1 MYTRGKRGLS
11 KPVERLNLIADV
23 LSPIPKSYRSALKDP
38 HWNSAMV
45 DEFTVLQNN
54 KTWDL
59 VARPPGANIVTGK
72 WIFHHKLKPD
82 GSLDRYKARWVLRG
96 FTQRAGVDYGETFS
110 PVVKP
115 ATARTVLS
123 IVVAQHWPVHQLDIN
138 NPFLHGTLSETV
150 YCAQPSG
157 FIDVS
162 KPDHVC
168 RLNKSLYGLKQAPRA
183 WYSRF
188 ADHLLRLGFV
198 GSRADPS
205 LFIYHRN
212 MESVYLL
219 LYVDDIVL
227 TASSEQLLRQTIMAL
242 EREFSLK
249 DLGTLH
255 YFLGVAVSRSSEGM
269 FLSQRQYII
278 DILDRAGMSECN
290 PCSTPVDT
298 QSKLGA
304 AGAVLADPSTYRSLV
319 GALQYL
325 SFTRPDVAYAV
336 QQVCL
341 YMHDPREPHLNAVKR
356 ILRYLRGTLD
366 YGLTILRSSPTSLT
380 AYTDADWAGC
390 PDTRKSTSGYGVF
403 LGDNLVSWSSKRQH
417 TVSRSSAE
425 AEYRGV
431 ANAVTEACWLRQL
444 LSELHRPLQRATV
457 VYCDNISAVY
467 LSTNPVQHQRTKHV
481 EIDLHFVRERVAF
494 GDVRVLH
501 VPTSSQYADIFTKGL
516 PSMIFTEFRSSL
528 NVRPAPTPTAGGC

>member
-1 MYTRGKRGLS
+1 MYTRGKRGMS
-11 KPVERLNLIADV
+11 RPVDRLNLHVDV
-23 LSPIPKSYRSALKDP
+23 LSPLPKSYRGALKDP
-38 HWNSAMV
+38 QWHAAMV
-45 DEFTVLQNN
+45 DEFTALQNN
-54 KTWDL
+54 RTWDL
-59 VARPPGANIVTGK
+59 VPRPPGSNIVSGK
-72 WIFHHKLKPD
+72 WIFRHKLKPD

-115 ATARTVLS
+115 ATVRTVLS
-123 IVVAQHWPVHQLDIN
+123 IAIAQDWPVHQLDIN
-138 NPFLHGTLSETV
+138 NAFLHGTLAETV

-157 FIDVS
+157 FVDAS
-162 KPDHVC
+162 QPDHVC

-188 ADHLLRLGFV
+188 TDHLLRLGFV

-205 LFIYHRN
+205 LFIYTRN
-212 MESVYLL
+212 TETLYLL

-227 TASSEQLLRQTIMAL
+227 TASSEQLLRHTITAL

-249 DLGTLH
+249 DLGALH
-255 YFLGVAVSRSSEGM
+255 YFLGVAVTRSPTGM
-269 FLSQRQYII
+269 FLSQRQYIL
-278 DILDRAGMSECN
+278 DVLDRAGMTECN

-304 AGAVLADPSTYRSLV
+304 TGAPVADPSTYRSLV

-356 ILRYLRGTLD
+356 ILRYLRDTVD
-366 YGLTILRSSPTSLT
+366 YGLQLHRSSPTSLT

-403 LGDNLVSWSSKRQH
+403 LGDNL
-417 TVSRSSAE
+417 
-425 AEYRGV
+425 
-431 ANAVTEACWLRQL
+431 
-444 LSELHRPLQRATV
+444 
-457 VYCDNISAVY
+457 IS
-467 LSTNPVQHQRTKHV
+467 
-481 EIDLHFVRERVAF
+481 
-494 GDVRVLH
+494 
-501 VPTSSQYADIFTKGL
+501 
-516 PSMIFTEFRSSL
+516 
-528 NVRPAPTPTAGGC
+528 

>member
-1 MYTRGKRGLS
+1 MYTRGKRGMS
-11 KPVERLNLIADV
+11 RPVDRLNLHVDV
-23 LSPIPKSYRSALKDP
+23 LSPLPKSYRGALKDP
-38 HWNSAMV
+38 QWHAAMV
-45 DEFTVLQNN
+45 DEFTALQNN
-54 KTWDL
+54 RTWDL
-59 VARPPGANIVTGK
+59 VPRPPGSNIVSGK
-72 WIFHHKLKPD
+72 WIFRHKLKPD

-115 ATARTVLS
+115 ATVRTVLS
-123 IVVAQHWPVHQLDIN
+123 IAIAQDWPVHQLDIN
-138 NPFLHGTLSETV
+138 NAFLHGTLAETV

-157 FIDVS
+157 FVDAS
-162 KPDHVC
+162 QPDHVC

-198 GSRADPS
+198 GSRAEPS
-205 LFIYHRN
+205 LFIYTRN
-212 MESVYLL
+212 TETLYLL

-227 TASSEQLLRQTIMAL
+227 TASSEQLLRHTITAL

-249 DLGTLH
+249 DLGALH
-255 YFLGVAVSRSSEGM
+255 YFLGVAVTRSPTGI
-269 FLSQRQYII
+269 FLSQRQYIL
-278 DILDRAGMSECN
+278 DVLDRAGMTECN

-304 AGAVLADPSTYRSLV
+304 TGAPVADPSTYRSLV

-341 YMHDPREPHLNAVKR
+341 YMHDPRESHLNAVKR
-356 ILRYLRGTLD
+356 ILRYLRGTVD
-366 YGLTILRSSPTSLT
+366 YGLQLHRSSPTSLT

-403 LGDNLVSWSSKRQH
+403 LGDNLISWSSKRQQ

-431 ANAVTEACWLRQL
+431 ANAVAEACWLRQL
-444 LSELHRPLQRATV
+444 LSELRRPLQRATV

-494 GDVRVLH
+494 GDVCVLH
-501 VPTSSQYADIFTKGL
+501 VPTSSQYVDIFTKGL
-516 PSMIFTEFRSSL
+516 PSTIFTDFRSSL
-528 NVRPAPTPTAGGC
+528 NVRGAPAPAAGGC